1 MGGDY
6 SRKSFDAR
14 RDFAGV
20 LMQQGHPT
28 LDADWNEF
36 VAIVE
41 RRFRT
46 ETVDIIG
53 RAVVPRETPAGFQIV
68 AAAGPQLTI
77 GRGRMYVDGLSP
89 RTMAVSAPG
98 TPRCSTAPASTLT
111 ASPWACWTR

>member
-6 SRKSFDAR
+6 SRKSFNAL

-41 RRFRT
+41 RRLRA

-53 RAVVPRETPAGFQIV
+53 RAVVPKETPTGFQIV

-77 GRGRMYVDGLSP
+77 GRGRMYVDGLVAENHGLIGP
-89 RTMAVSAPG
+89 ANAPIFD
-98 TPRCSTAPASTLT
+98 
-111 ASPWACWTR
+111 